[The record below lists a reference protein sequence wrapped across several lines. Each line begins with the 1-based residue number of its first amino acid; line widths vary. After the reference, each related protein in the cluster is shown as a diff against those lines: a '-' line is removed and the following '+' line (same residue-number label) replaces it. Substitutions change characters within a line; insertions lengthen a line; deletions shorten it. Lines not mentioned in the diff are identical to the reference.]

1 MAVNNLNIQEDR
13 QMIIRPFRGK
23 SPKAAATALGADNIA
38 LIGDVT
44 LGEHVTVW
52 YGCTLRGD
60 ILPITIG
67 DGTDLQD
74 GCTVHVGVNE
84 PTVVGRRVVVGHNAL
99 LHGCVV
105 EDGCL
110 IGMGAILLSGC
121 HIGAGS
127 IVAAGAL
134 VTEGA
139 AIPPRSLVMGVPGR
153 VVRSITDQEAAEILR
168 DADSYAMEWGPE
180 QLQPILAVR

>member
-1 MAVNNLNIQEDR
+1 
-13 QMIIRPFRGK
+13 MIIRSCRGK

-60 ILPITIG
+60 ILPISIG

-74 GCTVHVGVNE
+74 GCTVHVGLKE
-84 PTVVGRRVVVGHNAL
+84 PTVVGRQVVVGHNAL
-99 LHGCVV
+99 LHGCTV

-110 IGMGAILLSGC
+110 IGMGSILLSGC
-121 HIGAGS
+121 RIGQGS

-134 VTEGA
+134 VTEGTV
-139 AIPPRSLVMGVPGR
+139 IPPRSLVMGVPGR
-153 VVRSITDQEAAEILR
+153 VVRQVTDQEAAQILI
-168 DADSYAMEWGPE
+168 DADNYATVWGPE
-180 QLQPILAVR
+180 QLSPILTEA

>member
-1 MAVNNLNIQEDR
+1 
-13 QMIIRPFRGK
+13 MIIRSFRGK
-23 SPKAAATALGADNIA
+23 SPKVAETALGADNIA

-60 ILPITIG
+60 ILPITVG
-67 DGTDLQD
+67 DGTDIQD
-74 GCTVHVGVNE
+74 GCTVHVGE
-84 PTVVGRRVVVGHNAL
+84 REETVIGRRVVVGHNAL

-121 HIGAGS
+121 RIGAGS
-127 IVAAGAL
+127 VVAAGAL
-134 VTEGA
+134 VTEGTV
-139 AIPPRSLVMGVPGR
+139 IPPRSLVMGVPGR
-153 VVRSITDQEAAEILR
+153 VVRSITDLEAAEILR

-180 QLQPILAVR
+180 QLEPIRA